1 MSQIERRDN
10 DGRTAVMAA
19 ARTGKLRLLQA
30 LVARGAD
37 LGRNDERGMNSRD
50 AAEKFGHAEVLEYID
65 TVGDFR
71 QNVVE
76 DEEEEEEEA

>member
-10 DGRTAVMAA
+10 DGRTVVMAA